1 MSKVLTANDLRNNK
15 FDDPAVRGDEPRQ
28 EAVFDKGNIA
38 FGLPRRSRTNP
49 DTPNNLSRYR
59 WRGPI
64 PDQRTERDVI
74 RKARSGDQEAK
85 RKLVEVFHRKLL
97 KIVGEY
103 SGPPHDDMLSAALFG
118 FWLAV
123 SRFNENRGY
132 RLWTYAKDWVR
143 KYIRLCIKD
152 WRREGAAGETRQDRF
167 IFSNGAA
174 TAEQVVAATGGGI
187 SNAERAIAR
196 HNTQHENYREGANDH
211 CRFKT
216 ADDSRGTRYHE
227 PVDGRDMR
235 RMYDCFKAH
244 QLSPQLRDFN
254 AASKWIDSLA
264 RKAGTGRKHHSNHL
278 YRTAADIGERAKI
291 AARMSPM
298 PVFAETGD
306 KPVVTAKLQQY
317 ELDARVVR
325 EKTARLKALRLANP
339 KPQPERKRKK
349 AKWRDTRTIAP
360 AKSLPSPSRP
370 ALQLR
375 CGSFAKKNLSHSA
388 TFAELRCSAA

>member
-1 MSKVLTANDLRNNK
+1 MTKVLTADDLRNNK
-15 FDDPAVRGDEPRQ
+15 FVQPTPRGDKHRQ

-64 PDQRTERDVI
+64 LDQRTERDLI
-74 RKARSGDQEAK
+74 RKAKSDDQKAK

-103 SGPPHDDMLSAALFG
+103 SGPPHADMLSAALFG

-132 RLWTYAKDWVR
+132 RLWTYAEDWIR

-152 WRREGAAGETRQDRF
+152 RRREGAAGETRQDRF

-174 TAEQVVAATGGGI
+174 TAEQVVAAVGGTI
-187 SNAERAIAR
+187 SNAEKAIAR
-196 HNTQHENYREGANDH
+196 HNTQHGNYSEGANDH
-211 CRFKT
+211 SKVNT
-216 ADDSRGTRYHE
+216 ADDRRGPQHTKPAASH
-227 PVDGRDMR
+227 DMR

-244 QLSPQLRDFN
+244 QLSPQLRGFN

-264 RKAGTGRKHHSNHL
+264 RKAGTGRKYHSINL
-278 YRTAADIGERAKI
+278 YRTATEIGERAKI
-291 AARMSPM
+291 AARMSSV

-306 KPVVTAKLQQY
+306 KPVVAAKLQQY
-317 ELDARVVR
+317 ELDARAAR

-349 AKWRDTRTIAP
+349 AKWRDTPTTTP

-370 ALQLR
+370 VLQLR

-388 TFAELRCSAA
+388 TFVELHCSAA

>member
-59 WRGPI
+59 RRGPI
-64 PDQRTERDVI
+64 PDQRTERDLI

-174 TAEQVVAATGGGI
+174 TAEQVVAAGWRHLECRKG
-187 SNAERAIAR
+187 NRA
-196 HNTQHENYREGANDH
+196 TQH
-211 CRFKT
+211 
-216 ADDSRGTRYHE
+216 
-227 PVDGRDMR
+227 
-235 RMYDCFKAH
+235 
-244 QLSPQLRDFN
+244 
-254 AASKWIDSLA
+254 AA
-264 RKAGTGRKHHSNHL
+264 
-278 YRTAADIGERAKI
+278 
-291 AARMSPM
+291 
-298 PVFAETGD
+298 
-306 KPVVTAKLQQY
+306 
-317 ELDARVVR
+317 
-325 EKTARLKALRLANP
+325 
-339 KPQPERKRKK
+339 
-349 AKWRDTRTIAP
+349 
-360 AKSLPSPSRP
+360 
-370 ALQLR
+370 
-375 CGSFAKKNLSHSA
+375 
-388 TFAELRCSAA
+388 